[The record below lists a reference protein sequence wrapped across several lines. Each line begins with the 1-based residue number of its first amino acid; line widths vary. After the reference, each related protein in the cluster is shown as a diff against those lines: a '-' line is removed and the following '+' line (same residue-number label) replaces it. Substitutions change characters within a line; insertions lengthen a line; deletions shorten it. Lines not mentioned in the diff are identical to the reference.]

1 MDSCWIYLIKFIA
14 FLILSG
20 KLQVRRIGSLLVE
33 TPEGTKKDLP
43 SVAYAL
49 AFLAGVIFLAA
60 AYGMAISAWPGMKPV
75 NGAYSYLGFAG
86 TLLLFSVFA
95 QLWVFWQNA
104 AVTVKSC
111 RPLLPPASGKCHSPF
126 HDIGC
131 QLPVDFSG
139 TVLF

>member
-1 MDSCWIYLIKFIA
+1 LDFTLLNFIA

-20 KLQVRRIGSLLVE
+20 KIASQEIGSLLVE

-60 AYGMAISAWPGMKPV
+60 AYGMAISGLAWDEAGKM
-75 NGAYSYLGFAG
+75 GLTLILGFAG
-86 TLLLFSVFA
+86 TLLLFFGLRSVMG
-95 QLWVFWQNA
+95 FWQNA

-111 RPLLPPASGKCHSPF
+111 RPFTFRSFRKMSF
-126 HDIGC
+126 
-131 QLPVDFSG
+131 
-139 TVLF
+139 TVPRHWLSAPC

>member
-1 MDSCWIYLIKFIA
+1 LDFTLLNSLPFLFSAGKIA
-14 FLILSG
+14 S
-20 KLQVRRIGSLLVE
+20 QEIGSLLVE

-60 AYGMAISAWPGMKPV
+60 AYGMAISGLAWDEAGKM
-75 NGAYSYLGFAG
+75 GLTLILGFAG
-86 TLLLFSVFA
+86 TLVTVFRSS
-95 QLWVFWQNA
+95 LSYGFFWQNA

-111 RPLLPPASGKCHSPF
+111 RPLLSASFRKCHSPF

>member
-1 MDSCWIYLIKFIA
+1 
-14 FLILSG
+14 
-20 KLQVRRIGSLLVE
+20 LLVE

-60 AYGMAISAWPGMKPV
+60 AYGMAISGLAWDEAGKM
-75 NGAYSYLGFAG
+75 GLTLILGFAG
-86 TLLLFSVFA
+86 TLLLFFGLRSVMGFLA
-95 QLWVFWQNA
+95 KRSGNVKA
-104 AVTVKSC
+104 AG
-111 RPLLPPASGKCHSPF
+111 LYFPPASGKCHSPF